1 MLATI
6 LFGHQSMEFRVSLF
20 KTKQARATGAR
31 ACFFL
36 MNRMDDEIQKE
47 QYRNDI

>member
-1 MLATI
+1 MLVTI
-6 LFGHQSMEFRVSLF
+6 VFGHRSMDFRVSLF
-20 KTKQARATGAR
+20 KTKQARAIDAR

-36 MNRMDDEIQKE
+36 MNRMDDEIQEE